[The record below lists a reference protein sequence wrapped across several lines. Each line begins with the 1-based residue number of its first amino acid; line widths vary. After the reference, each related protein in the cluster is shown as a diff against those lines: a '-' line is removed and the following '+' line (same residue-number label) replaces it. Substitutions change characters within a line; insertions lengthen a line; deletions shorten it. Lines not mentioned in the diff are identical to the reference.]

1 MSSVYL
7 RSAGIACAVLI
18 LAGCAARKPA
28 TITEAQPAEPPKPVA
43 CVPAK
48 AGDPM
53 IGTWLSNS
61 RPRDVSGD
69 LQSLLVL
76 SADGT
81 MAYESAA
88 DEVIFIVG
96 PVLVGVL
103 ATLFDPTAP
112 VLLAAALSALAVSAF
127 AVHPSAAVTGGRR
140 PGSAPSREARVAR
153 PEEIAF
159 QILACA
165 ANPYMTGSIVDVDGG
180 LATTG

>member
-69 LQSLLVL
+69 MQSLIVL

-81 MAYESAA
+81 MSYETLLKIGRKTRPALRETGCWSVADGVYTMRTTKSAG
-88 DEVIFIVG
+88 E
-96 PVLVGVL
+96 PVDANDPIYLNRYRVEKVEQARLTLRELKNSGSVL
-103 ATLFDPTAP
+103 TARRMP
-112 VLLAAALSALAVSAF
+112 AGYRLS
-127 AVHPSAAVTGGRR
+127 
-140 PGSAPSREARVAR
+140 
-153 PEEIAF
+153 
-159 QILACA
+159 
-165 ANPYMTGSIVDVDGG
+165 Y
-180 LATTG
+180 

>member
-28 TITEAQPAEPPKPVA
+28 TISEAQPAEPPKPVA

-81 MAYESAA
+81 MAYESLLKIGRKTRPALRETGCWSVA
-88 DEVIFIVG
+88 DGIYTMQTTKSAGE
-96 PVLVGVL
+96 LVD
-103 ATLFDPTAP
+103 ANDPIYLNRYRVEKLEKAKLTM
-112 VLLAAALSALAVSAF
+112 
-127 AVHPSAAVTGGRR
+127 
-140 PGSAPSREARVAR
+140 RE
-153 PEEIAF
+153 
-159 QILACA
+159 LK
-165 ANPYMTGSIVDVDGG
+165 NGG
-180 LATTG
+180 LVMTARRMPAGYRLPY

>member
-28 TITEAQPAEPPKPVA
+28 TISEAQPAEPPKPVA

-81 MAYESAA
+81 MAYESLLKIGRKTRPALRETGCWSVA
-88 DEVIFIVG
+88 DGIYTMQTTKSAGE
-96 PVLVGVL
+96 LVD
-103 ATLFDPTAP
+103 ANDPIYLNRYRVEKLEKAKLTMRELKNGGQVMTA
-112 VLLAAALSALAVSAF
+112 
-127 AVHPSAAVTGGRR
+127 RR
-140 PGSAPSREARVAR
+140 MPAGYR
-153 PEEIAF
+153 
-159 QILACA
+159 L
-165 ANPYMTGSIVDVDGG
+165 PY
-180 LATTG
+180 

>member
-7 RSAGIACAVLI
+7 RSASIACAILI

-43 CVPAK
+43 CEPAK

-69 LQSLLVL
+69 LQSLIVL

-81 MAYESAA
+81 MAYETLLKIGRKTRPALRETGCWSVADGVYTMRTTKSAG
-88 DEVIFIVG
+88 E
-96 PVLVGVL
+96 PVDANDPIYLNRYRVEKVERSKLTLRELKNGGFVL
-103 ATLFDPTAP
+103 TARRMPTGYR
-112 VLLAAALSALAVSAF
+112 LA
-127 AVHPSAAVTGGRR
+127 
-140 PGSAPSREARVAR
+140 
-153 PEEIAF
+153 
-159 QILACA
+159 
-165 ANPYMTGSIVDVDGG
+165 Y
-180 LATTG
+180 

>member
-7 RSAGIACAVLI
+7 RSAGIACAILI

-69 LQSLLVL
+69 LQSLIVL

-81 MAYESAA
+81 MSYETLLKIGRKTRPALRETGCWSVADGVYTMQTTKSAGEPVDANDPIYLNRYRVEKVEHAKLTLRDLKSSGFVLTARRMPAGYRLAY
-88 DEVIFIVG
+88 
-96 PVLVGVL
+96 
-103 ATLFDPTAP
+103 
-112 VLLAAALSALAVSAF
+112 
-127 AVHPSAAVTGGRR
+127 
-140 PGSAPSREARVAR
+140 
-153 PEEIAF
+153 
-159 QILACA
+159 
-165 ANPYMTGSIVDVDGG
+165 
-180 LATTG
+180 

>member
-48 AGDPM
+48 DGDPM

-81 MAYESAA
+81 MAYESLLKIGRKTRPALRETGCWSVA
-88 DEVIFIVG
+88 DGIYTMQTTKSAGE
-96 PVLVGVL
+96 LVD
-103 ATLFDPTAP
+103 ANDPIYLNRYRVEKLEKAKLTM
-112 VLLAAALSALAVSAF
+112 
-127 AVHPSAAVTGGRR
+127 
-140 PGSAPSREARVAR
+140 RE
-153 PEEIAF
+153 
-159 QILACA
+159 LK
-165 ANPYMTGSIVDVDGG
+165 NGG
-180 LATTG
+180 LVMTARRMPAGYRLPY